1 MEARLTDISREE
13 ALRYLGVRG
22 KPDAAL
28 RRDLDRCA
36 ALLEAGVRPRVCWRL
51 FRRDEDGNPAGTA
64 LSLQGQDIRRF
75 LSGCGQVI
83 LLAATLGAESESLI
97 RRTQNRS
104 MADAVILDAL
114 ASAAIENVCDNLC
127 ADLAREFAPLP
138 LTGRFSPG
146 YGDFPLSLQRDF
158 CEVLNV
164 SRLLG
169 ITLTPGGLM
178 IPQKSV
184 TALVGL
190 RADLPAGEGGEASG
204 KGGPAR
210 APARTTCA
218 SCALSHSCAYKF
230 EEGSSCGKQ

>member
-22 KPDAAL
+22 EPDAAL

-51 FRRDEDGNPAGTA
+51 FRRDGDGNPAGTA

-75 LSGCGQVI
+75 LLGCGQVI

-114 ASAAIENVCDNLC
+114 ASAL
-127 ADLAREFAPLP
+127 LAE
-138 LTGRFSPG
+138 
-146 YGDFPLSLQRDF
+146 
-158 CEVLNV
+158 
-164 SRLLG
+164 
-169 ITLTPGGLM
+169 
-178 IPQKSV
+178 
-184 TALVGL
+184 
-190 RADLPAGEGGEASG
+190 
-204 KGGPAR
+204 
-210 APARTTCA
+210 
-218 SCALSHSCAYKF
+218 
-230 EEGSSCGKQ
+230 